1 MKRYKEE
8 DKEEQETTSLLQHK
22 QARVS
27 TQEQERTSDKRGDKS
42 GQECRRGEDEGKT
55 EEESKKEAEARETVA
70 KLKAIFDDCVPL
82 LRHQQQT
89 SSTTETTDT
98 TGQRMKVKA
107 KKFCSACCAGARM
120 LCANI
125 ATPKAST
132 TPTTTS
138 PSTTTATQSR
148 ATRGTSGVTQE
159 ELDEEERK
167 KAEVWQS
174 VLESAGAARNR
185 AWCEW
190 GMGLKEVMKWQQSG
204 QGLEAL
210 DQSWF
215 GLVDAA
221 RANAMLWRVLCG
233 DDDEQDAAGDGAE
246 CDGSG
251 SQDQESGE
259 RRTAKE
265 EEEDEDEKE
274 REEVWRTWEMEV
286 DVERGVRAADDA
298 LAMDHLLDRVLSD
311 VSNATRMRG
320 RARTRGVWSREQQS
334 GAWMRCVCACGV
346 ECVRGWKW
354 VWARR
359 CVERVVGVLVG
370 RHGAVFSDHEQR
382 VLCGWR
388 REACSSAGSGGSGGG
403 CSVSEEAREC
413 GGRGGDRANAF
424 ERDVAKWQQLD
435 VPHGKARNNAFF

>member
-1 MKRYKEE
+1 MTPR
-8 DKEEQETTSLLQHK
+8 
-22 QARVS
+22 
-27 TQEQERTSDKRGDKS
+27 
-42 GQECRRGEDEGKT
+42 
-55 EEESKKEAEARETVA
+55 A
-70 KLKAIFDDCVPL
+70 K
-82 LRHQQQT
+82 
-89 SSTTETTDT
+89 
-98 TGQRMKVKA
+98 
-107 KKFCSACCAGARM
+107 
-120 LCANI
+120 
-125 ATPKAST
+125 
-132 TPTTTS
+132 
-138 PSTTTATQSR
+138 
-148 ATRGTSGVTQE
+148 E

-167 KAEVWQS
+167 KAEVWRS

-185 AWCEW
+185 AWCVW

-233 DDDEQDAAGDGAE
+233 GDDGKDAAGDGAE

-298 LAMDHLLDRVLSD
+298 LVMDHLLDRVLSD

-320 RARTRGVWSREQQS
+320 RARARGEWAREQQS

-388 REACSSAGSGGSGGG
+388 REACSTAAGSGGSGGG